1 MKTIE
6 FIPSSKECE
15 LYVKRP
21 MPGKNYIPNW
31 YKEIK
36 PVTEKSL
43 SFNHLGAELNIKMC
57 MPFLDSMMTGYIQET
72 WCDIF
77 IEYKNNEIHYRY
89 SENPEIVSIRDKV
102 SIPLGNEYYPYE
114 FVWKEPW
121 SVKLPKGYSAII
133 THPFNSV
140 NLPFV
145 TLTGIVDADNYYHT
159 RLGNHPF
166 YIKKDFE
173 GIIPAG
179 TPMYQI
185 IPFKRDSWESIE
197 SRYDHDLSEKRHYM
211 IGRKFFG
218 SYKTLFWQKKEYN

>member
-1 MKTIE
+1 MNTIE
-6 FIPSSKECE
+6 FIPSSEQCE
-15 LYVKRP
+15 IYVKRP

-72 WCDIF
+72 WCDIY
-77 IEYKNNEIHYRY
+77 IEYRDNEIHYRY
-89 SENPEIVSIRDKV
+89 SEDPEIISIRDKV
-102 SIPLGNEYYPYE
+102 SIPIGSGYYPFE

-121 SVKLPKGYSAII
+121 SIKLPKGYSAIV
-133 THPFNSV
+133 THPFNAV
-140 NLPFV
+140 DLPFV
-145 TLTGIVDADNYYHT
+145 TLTGVVDSDNYYHT

-166 YIKKDFE
+166 YIKEGFE
-173 GIIPAG
+173 GVIPAG

-185 IPFKRDSWESIE
+185 IPFKREKWDSTHHKYNYRE
-197 SRYDHDLSEKRHYM
+197 SEKRHYM

-218 SYKTLFWQKKEYN
+218 SYKALFWQKKEYN

>member
-1 MKTIE
+1 MKIE
-6 FIPSSKECE
+6 FIPSTKQCE
-15 LYVKRP
+15 LYVKSP
-21 MPGKNYIPNW
+21 MPAKNYLPEW

-36 PVTEKSL
+36 PVTKSSL
-43 SFNHLGAELNIKMC
+43 KFNNYGPELNVKMC
-57 MPFLDSMMTGYIQET
+57 MPFLDSMTAGYIQET

-77 IEYKNNEIHYRY
+77 IEYKNDEIHYRY
-89 SENPEIVSIRDKV
+89 SEDPEIISIRERV
-102 SIPLGNEYYPYE
+102 SLPITDEYYPFE

-121 SVKLPKGYSAII
+121 TAKLPKGYSAIV

-140 NLPFV
+140 DLPFF
-145 TLTGIVDADNYYHT
+145 TLTGIVDADMYNHT

-166 YIKKDFE
+166 YLKSGFT

-185 IPFKRDSWESIE
+185 IPFKRESWESAKLE
-197 SRYDHDLSEKRHYM
+197 YDPFESEKKHYL

-218 SYKTLFWQKKEYN
+218 SYRDLFWQKKEYK